1 MVKVLFIINIVL
13 IDNNELLIDLKEN
26 NVICIMLEMFVSYS
40 DKNGW
45 IIDMDVY
52 FVKLFDYEGLK
63 LDRDVLKVWGY

>member
-1 MVKVLFIINIVL
+1 ML
-13 IDNNELLIDLKEN
+13 IDNNELLIDLREN

>member
-1 MVKVLFIINIVL
+1 ML
-13 IDNNELLIDLKEN
+13 IDNNELLVDLKEN